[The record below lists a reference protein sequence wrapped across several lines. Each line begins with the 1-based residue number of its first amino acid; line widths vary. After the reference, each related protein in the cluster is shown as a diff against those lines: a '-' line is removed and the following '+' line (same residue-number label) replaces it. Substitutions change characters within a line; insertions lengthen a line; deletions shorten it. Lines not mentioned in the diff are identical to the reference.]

1 MSTTRRP
8 VVLFGTGQAASVAY
22 AVLTH
27 DSPYTVVAF
36 TVDEAH
42 LAERSFLG
50 LPVVPF
56 EGVEHGYP
64 PATFGMHIAVGY
76 VRVNRLR
83 AERYTQAKDKGY
95 ELITHVSRRAIT
107 WPDLSIGDNCWIMD
121 NSVVQPYTTIGNNVY
136 IGGSSHVGHHVTVED
151 HCFIAGCVAIP
162 GTVRIGEYSF
172 VGMGAALRQGVT
184 IARECIVGAGA
195 VILRNTREKGV
206 YVAPQAVLLPTPSDT
221 VSYDLS

>member
-1 MSTTRRP
+1 MSAARRP

-22 AVLTH
+22 AVLMH

-36 TVDEAH
+36 TVDEAF
-42 LAERSFLG
+42 LSEQTFLG

-56 EGVEHGYP
+56 EAVEQCYP
-64 PATFGMHIAVGY
+64 PATFGMHIAIGD

-83 AERYTQAKDKGY
+83 AERYEQARAKGY
-95 ELITHVSRRAIT
+95 ELITYVSRRAIT

-151 HCFIAGCVAIP
+151 HAFIAGCVAIP
-162 GTVRIGEYSF
+162 GAVRIGAYSF
-172 VGMGAALRQGVT
+172 IGMGAALRHGVT

-195 VILRNTREKGV
+195 VILRDTREKGV
-206 YVAPQAVLLPTPSDT
+206 YVAPPAVLLPTPSDA
-221 VSYDLS
+221 VAYDLR